1 MIIFGLGNPGLRYR
15 STRHNAGYIFL
26 DRLARSY
33 KRRFLRR
40 KNCKILT
47 LEIKRTPIILI
58 KPECW
63 MNQCG
68 YVIRDILGEEK
79 CDFMI
84 VLDDINLPLGKIRL
98 RSKGSDGG
106 HLGLRSVI
114 DMLETSN
121 FPRLRIGIGR
131 PHMDAA
137 DYVLKRFSAAERRTL
152 SRVMKESIRGLRMW
166 ISDGFVKAQNYINAV
181 HIE

>member
-1 MIIFGLGNPGLRYR
+1 M
-15 STRHNAGYIFL
+15 
-26 DRLARSY
+26 
-33 KRRFLRR
+33 
-40 KNCKILT
+40 LT
-47 LEIKRTPIILI
+47 LEIKRAQVILI
-58 KPECW
+58 KTKCW

-68 YVIRDILGEEK
+68 YIIRDILGEKK

-106 HLGLRSVI
+106 HLGLRSII

-131 PHMDAA
+131 PQMDAA
-137 DYVLKRFSAAERRTL
+137 DYVLKRFNAAEHRIL
-152 SRVMKESIRGLRMW
+152 SKVMGESIRGLRIL